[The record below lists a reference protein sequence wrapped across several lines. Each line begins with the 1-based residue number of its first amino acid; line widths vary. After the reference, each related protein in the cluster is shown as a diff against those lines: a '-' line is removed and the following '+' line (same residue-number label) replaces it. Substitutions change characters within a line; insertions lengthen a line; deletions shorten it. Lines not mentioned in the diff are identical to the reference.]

1 MTDNTQKPLL
11 PADYV
16 PQASVGVLNDIS
28 SVELMDMRFKRSDF
42 LVQSLLKPG
51 LAVLA
56 GSPKIGK
63 SWLVLS
69 LCLAVAQGKPFL
81 GLDTQQGSVL
91 YIALEDSPARLQS
104 RLLCLT
110 ATASPYLRIATKCSP
125 LGETLRAEITRFAVT
140 STKARL
146 VVIDTFQKIREQGQ
160 EMSYSND
167 YSEVSYLKQIADENN
182 ICILLV
188 HHTRKMADNDCFNE
202 ISGTN
207 GIAGSADTLM
217 LLKKD
222 KRTDAKAAL
231 TCTGRDIEDREMELK
246 FDRERL
252 FWRVVNDSGVGTAV
266 SLPPEMET
274 VIDFV
279 KSLGEGFVGTN
290 TELCERY
297 NAFAGQQISPN
308 VFKRRLNRWRFALED
323 RGVAF
328 DSYRSNE
335 GAREIAILYSA
346 KMDKSIPITEP
357 ADKAS
362 PATQEAAKGA
372 AP

>member
-1 MTDNTQKPLL
+1 MSETNQKPLL

-110 ATASPYLRIATKCSP
+110 ATASLYLRIATKCSP

-188 HHTRKMADNDCFNE
+188 HHTRKMADADCFNE

-217 LLKKD
+217 LLKKE

-252 FWRVVNDSGVGTAV
+252 FWRVVTDSGVGTAV
-266 SLPPEMET
+266 SLPPEMEP

-290 TELCERY
+290 TELCEQY
-297 NAFAGQQISPN
+297 NAFAGQQMSAN
-308 VFKRRLNRWRFALED
+308 AFKRRLNRWRFALED